1 VHDESCIKKNYPGE
15 MKGRGT
21 ASKLQRPLDLLPFL
35 KPFAVNDLVNRIE
48 ELLKIEQ

>member
-1 VHDESCIKKNYPGE
+1 